1 MFRIEQNGRMSLGR
15 PKPPTKGGSAPDE
28 EEECGSLALEAT
40 DMFHEQTLLALKDEL
55 CVLSPLLQAF
65 QYFTNHL
72 Q

>member
-1 MFRIEQNGRMSLGR
+1 MHVRHIY
-15 PKPPTKGGSAPDE
+15 A
-28 EEECGSLALEAT
+28 ECGSLALEAT
-40 DMFHEQTLLALKDEL
+40 DMFHEQTLLALEDEL